1 MNLYCLT
8 FKPLGSLSHIPD
20 AQTIFG
26 AVCNI
31 ILQTQGE
38 ESFRNYIDSF
48 EDKPLFVHSSMYP
61 HGYLPM
67 IHQSLFSVDYINRKL
82 LEEESGKQLDYLH
95 TMKQLKKI
103 RYISKKVFFEYI
115 LNNQFEKLKK
125 DLLNH
130 SLVVSE
136 GCLQSNEEINNIFME
151 ALVNTHVQKNIFYF
165 DSKKD
170 NDLYYNVDIY
180 TNKNMVFDIYIKTDL
195 DEESIKKI
203 FKYSQYFGFGPK
215 HSSGKNS
222 FQLIDIE
229 KLVYYHSFQ
238 KVLLSKSAFDPNFVL
253 SDSHYKIVS
262 KLHQTGKYYLDNK
275 LTGRFHLFKEGS
287 LMSVTS
293 NKDYYGKILK
303 IDKMGSN
310 IYYYAIGFVM

>member
-1 MNLYCLT
+1 
-8 FKPLGSLSHIPD
+8 
-20 AQTIFG
+20 
-26 AVCNI
+26 
-31 ILQTQGE
+31 
-38 ESFRNYIDSF
+38 
-48 EDKPLFVHSSMYP
+48 
-61 HGYLPM
+61 
-67 IHQSLFSVDYINRKL
+67 
-82 LEEESGKQLDYLH
+82 
-95 TMKQLKKI
+95 
-103 RYISKKVFFEYI
+103 
-115 LNNQFEKLKK
+115 
-125 DLLNH
+125 
-130 SLVVSE
+130 
-136 GCLQSNEEINNIFME
+136 
-151 ALVNTHVQKNIFYF
+151 
-165 DSKKD
+165 
-170 NDLYYNVDIY
+170 
-180 TNKNMVFDIYIKTDL
+180 MVFDIYIKTDL